1 MTRRWFSVIAVLGC
15 VLAITPSASAE
26 CAWVLWETT
35 SWPTKKT
42 STEPVRAYTA
52 KPDCDQALSEALAGF
67 TSSPGVVVNKDLKLQ
82 EAFVTMGKATTS
94 HHYVCLPDTVDPRGP
109 KGK

>member
-1 MTRRWFSVIAVLGC
+1 MTKSAASLLIGLSL
-15 VLAITPSASAE
+15 LAAATSASAE

-52 KPDCDQALSEALAGF
+52 KSDCDRALSEVLAGY
-67 TSSPGVVVNKDLKLQ
+67 TNSPGVIVNTDAKLQ
-82 EAFVTMGKATTS
+82 EAFVTIGKTTTGY
-94 HHYVCLPDTVDPRGP
+94 HYVCLPDTVDLRGP